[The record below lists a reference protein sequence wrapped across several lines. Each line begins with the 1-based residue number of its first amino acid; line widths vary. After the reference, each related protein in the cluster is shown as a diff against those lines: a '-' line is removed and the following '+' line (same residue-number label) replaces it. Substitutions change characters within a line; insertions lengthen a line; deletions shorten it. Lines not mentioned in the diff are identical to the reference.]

1 MTFLTWFRLSLA
13 LAALVWSCP
22 APAAGDAP
30 VQKRSTVNDSNLDKD
45 EREQALELMRKGSEQ
60 YKSGN
65 YAGARASFLKS
76 YELRAT
82 YDVACSLAQTNVRL
96 DRTTEAL
103 PYYDVCVDSYPV
115 SGELGRLEKIR
126 KDREE
131 ALGKVGVVRIEFAQ
145 EGVEVLLKDKVLGVT
160 PLSKPLYLEPGVHSL
175 VFKANEHRQMSRAF
189 RVVAGER
196 HLVAAEFETLPSPK
210 AETPTET
217 QKPEV
222 VPQPAPAPVD
232 ESAKHN
238 WIPAY
243 VLGGVTVATLAS
255 SIALRLVAGGKKD
268 KGESL
273 SKDLSTVDC
282 QVGND
287 ERCSE
292 LASLNKTQRSLAM
305 ASDLTLIVSGVG
317 AAATIGYV
325 IYELMHTKKS
335 ETTAQYKLRPDF
347 GFAGNVGWMSLSG
360 TF

>member
-1 MTFLTWFRLSLA
+1 
-13 LAALVWSCP
+13 
-22 APAAGDAP
+22 
-30 VQKRSTVNDSNLDKD
+30 
-45 EREQALELMRKGSEQ
+45 
-60 YKSGN
+60 
-65 YAGARASFLKS
+65 
-76 YELRAT
+76 
-82 YDVACSLAQTNVRL
+82 
-96 DRTTEAL
+96 
-103 PYYDVCVDSYPV
+103 
-115 SGELGRLEKIR
+115 
-126 KDREE
+126 
-131 ALGKVGVVRIEFAQ
+131 
-145 EGVEVLLKDKVLGVT
+145 
-160 PLSKPLYLEPGVHSL
+160 VHSL

-196 HLVAAEFETLPSPK
+196 HVVAAEFETLPSPK

-305 ASDLTLIVSGVG
+305 APDLTLIVSGVG